1 MSLLTRIKDL
11 FSENQIII
19 VLLGLIVGSLFSAQ
33 LRWLNDYATPLLII
47 VFFTSSLRL
56 SGEEL
61 LRYGKDWRMMLIA
74 ALFMLVVLPFALFM
88 PARILA
94 PNWALALLIMG
105 AMPTGMTIALVA
117 DYFGGKTSLALLITA
132 ATSLL
137 APFTIPLVFKI
148 AVGTYVPIPILSM
161 FWSLFLT
168 IVLPLVLALLVKRAA
183 PRLVS
188 RYDRFFREL
197 SVLAFGLLIAGITAN
212 STSGNITLLPSL
224 HDLIVLVGATLWLG
238 TLTWVSYDLVTWR
251 APAERMT
258 IALCMI
264 YLNNTLAL
272 FIGDKF
278 FHDQH
283 VLPQLILL
291 LVVVNILLFP
301 IKYVARK
308 ITGPRPKLARRKA

>member
-1 MSLLTRIKDL
+1 MSLLERAKDF

-19 VLLGLIVGSLFSAQ
+19 VLLGLIVGSVFSSQ

-56 SGEEL
+56 SAEEL
-61 LRYGKDWRMMLIA
+61 LHYGKDWKMMVIA
-74 ALFMLVVLPFALFM
+74 TLFMLVVLPFALFM
-88 PARILA
+88 PARVLA
-94 PNWALALLIMG
+94 PDWALALLIMG

-137 APFTIPLVFKI
+137 APFTIPFVFKI

-183 PRLVS
+183 PKLVS
-188 RYDRFFREL
+188 RHDSTFRHL

-212 STSGNITLLPSL
+212 STSGNITILPSL
-224 HDLIVLVGATLWLG
+224 HDFIVLVGATGWLG

-251 APAERMT
+251 APSERMT

-278 FHDQH
+278 FHDQN

-291 LVVVNILLFP
+291 
-301 IKYVARK
+301 
-308 ITGPRPKLARRKA
+308 